1 MIEFDCGQLRLA
13 RRKAGLKQV
22 EAAEALGYSRS
33 VMCQIE
39 NGARAATADEI
50 ARFANFYN
58 VDDVREFFPERIG
71 S

>member
-13 RRKAGLKQV
+13 RRKTGLKQL

-39 NGARAATADEI
+39 NGARAVTAAEL
-50 ARFANFYN
+50 AMLANFYN
-58 VDDVREFFPERIG
+58 VDDVREFFPERID

>member
-39 NGARAATADEI
+39 NGATADEI